1 MLCWK
6 PSRKFFFEFAKV
18 KFYFAKVSRKLGII
32 IIIPRD
38 SCIQNFGRIPNSQPT
53 KKSGASPQEWRNVEN
68 MAQFHKNGAMEILH
82 GQGRRNHGQKRCN
95 HWQKRRIPT
104 PKSKIYL
111 FPKERRMPEISAA
124 IRWNTVL
131 LDQHQNCDAARVSRY
146 MYIYIYI
153 CFTYIIVNCKNM
165 AVDLFCLS
173 ANGRSSQIKHCF
185 AGLQLSTF
193 VLLRRTQTVCKR

>member
-1 MLCWK
+1 MY
-6 PSRKFFFEFAKV
+6 PKFQAH
-18 KFYFAKVSRKLGII
+18 
-32 IIIPRD
+32 
-38 SCIQNFGRIPNSQPT
+38 SQPT

-124 IRWNTVL
+124 IR
-131 LDQHQNCDAARVSRY
+131 
-146 MYIYIYI
+146 
-153 CFTYIIVNCKNM
+153 
-165 AVDLFCLS
+165 
-173 ANGRSSQIKHCF
+173 
-185 AGLQLSTF
+185 
-193 VLLRRTQTVCKR
+193 